1 MERTNKNDV
10 AKVEF
15 ETTDPKAVM
24 KRLEAY
30 CKGISRDAKR
40 TEGKGEK

>member
-1 MERTNKNDV
+1 MERTNKNDA

-30 CKGISRDAKR
+30 CKGVGNEAKR
-40 TEGKGEK
+40 TEGNGEK

>member
-15 ETTDPKAVM
+15 ETADPKAVM

-30 CKGISRDAKR
+30 CKGVGREVKR

>member
-15 ETTDPKAVM
+15 ETADPKAVM

-30 CKGISRDAKR
+30 CKGITGEAKR